1 MTETPREVYL
11 RFLDLV
17 GRDRWSELADLYA
30 EDAVVE
36 QPYARPEP
44 RRILGREALR
54 ARFAIADELPIRLRP
69 VDVAVHETGDPE
81 VIVAEFDYDVLLAA
95 TGERRLRTANV
106 IVLRIRDGRIVRSRD
121 FHDTEAI
128 GAVVAAASG

>member
-1 MTETPREVYL
+1 
-11 RFLDLV
+11 
-17 GRDRWSELADLYA
+17 
-30 EDAVVE
+30 
-36 QPYARPEP
+36 
-44 RRILGREALR
+44 
-54 ARFAIADELPIRLRP
+54 
-69 VDVAVHETGDPE
+69 